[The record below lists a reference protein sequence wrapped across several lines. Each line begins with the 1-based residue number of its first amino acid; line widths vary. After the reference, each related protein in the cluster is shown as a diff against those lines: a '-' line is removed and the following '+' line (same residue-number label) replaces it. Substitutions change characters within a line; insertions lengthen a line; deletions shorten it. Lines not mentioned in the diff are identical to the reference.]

1 MEYKHYIRLDKNN
14 RIIAAFS
21 DAFETPQDGDILYRE
36 SDERHFH
43 LELYREDGFLRY
55 ECEWNGKEIV
65 FKSKDILLA
74 ESNAK
79 KIAELKKYI
88 YDNWLDSAK
97 TQDEIKKEFKKLNNG
112 LSKSVDGDI
121 EKFKK
126 WMEEE

>member
-1 MEYKHYIRLDKNN
+1 MIYIIIDDKNN
-14 RIIAAFS
+14 IIMGPCSTEFPVPSGLTMVEA
-21 DAFETPQDGDILYRE
+21 EEWPTIDGKEPYLKKDLM
-36 SDERHFH
+36 
-43 LELYREDGFLRY
+43 
-55 ECEWNGKEIV
+55 WNGKEIV
-65 FKSKDILLA
+65 FKSKDVLLA